1 MNNAELNGNSGPSAQ
16 AWRSRPHST
25 WIFSSSFPGTPT
37 PTHTEW
43 VFGDTHGESQPWAS
57 TGVLDRGWVA
67 KSAGPAWL
75 GCLDLD

>member
-37 PTHTEW
+37 PTHTYR
-43 VFGDTHGESQPWAS
+43 V
-57 TGVLDRGWVA
+57 GVR
-67 KSAGPAWL
+67 
-75 GCLDLD
+75 